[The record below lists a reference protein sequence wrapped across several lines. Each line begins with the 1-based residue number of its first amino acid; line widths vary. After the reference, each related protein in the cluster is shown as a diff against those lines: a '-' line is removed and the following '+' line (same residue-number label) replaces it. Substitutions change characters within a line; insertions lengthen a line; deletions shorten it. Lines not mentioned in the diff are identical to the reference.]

1 MVGNYLEVNLHNSL
15 LKVVQ
20 VLVHVGEATRKAW
33 EILGQ
38 LGCAS
43 AATRDACL
51 GMDTNTLKC
60 SSSVVHASAFESQLN
75 WEPVSLKSNSLQ
87 S

>member
-1 MVGNYLEVNLHNSL
+1 MVGNYLEVNLHDSL

-20 VLVHVGEATRKAW
+20 VLVHVVEATHG

-38 LGCAS
+38 LGCTP

-51 GMDTNTLKC
+51 GMDINTLKC
-60 SSSVVHASAFESQLN
+60 SSSVVYASAFESQLN
-75 WEPVSLKSNSLQ
+75 WETVSLKSNSLQ